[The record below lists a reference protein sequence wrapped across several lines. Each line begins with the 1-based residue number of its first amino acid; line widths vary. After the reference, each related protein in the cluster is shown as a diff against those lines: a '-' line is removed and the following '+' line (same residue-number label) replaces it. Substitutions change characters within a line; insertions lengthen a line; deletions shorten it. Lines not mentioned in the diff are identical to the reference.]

1 LSHNHDIIGKFFA
14 IADQSIAMQGRDARG
29 QPANRGRGR
38 NGRGGRGMARPP
50 PRNGTV
56 AAIGAYLDLVPGK
69 EVYPGIVTNCVNKFR
84 DYVVTVCET
93 SRINLIFGID
103 ATLEDYPE
111 LQEPPLPNEDSSK
124 FEIKKWE
131 IAYAKFI
138 IDVDKLEVDK
148 LKVFDLMVGQIS
160 ENSKNRV
167 KETDTGAI
175 AMEQQDPRLL
185 LSAILSTD
193 LTDNRLGAEH
203 NLYKIEQAF
212 HRYAMEPGDSL
223 AFY

>member
-1 LSHNHDIIGKFFA
+1 MQLWETI
-14 IADQSIAMQGRDARG
+14 QSCI
-29 QPANRGRGR
+29 
-38 NGRGGRGMARPP
+38 
-50 PRNGTV
+50 
-56 AAIGAYLDLVPGK
+56 
-69 EVYPGIVTNCVNKFR
+69 
-84 DYVVTVCET
+84 
-93 SRINLIFGID
+93 
-103 ATLEDYPE
+103 
-111 LQEPPLPNEDSSK
+111 PNEDSSK

-131 IAYAKFI
+131 VAYAKYI
-138 IDVDKLEVDK
+138 KDVDKLEADK
-148 LKVFDLMVGQIS
+148 LKVFGLMMGQIS

-185 LSAILSTD
+185 LSAILSTH